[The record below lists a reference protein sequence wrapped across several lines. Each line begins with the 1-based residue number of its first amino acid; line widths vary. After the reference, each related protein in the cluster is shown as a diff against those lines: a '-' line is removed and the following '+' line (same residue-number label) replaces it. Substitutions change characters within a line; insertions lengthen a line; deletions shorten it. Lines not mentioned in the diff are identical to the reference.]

1 MTADVAMF
9 EISAAALIKNDKNEA
24 QVYGL
29 LCGVEFEKPVVNITV
44 QSSLFE
50 YGNVAGVWAGGC
62 MYSLFHDKLS
72 IFYGRVAVNRTS

>member
-1 MTADVAMF
+1 MTKM
-9 EISAAALIKNDKNEA
+9 KHK
-24 QVYGL
+24 
-29 LCGVEFEKPVVNITV
+29 CTEFYVVLNLKKAVVNITV

-62 MYSLFHDKLS
+62 MYSLLHDKLS